1 LNPCGHTHTK
11 LFIMQA
17 LKNNVQLIGNLGQD
31 VQIVNFESGSKKANV
46 TLATSDYYKNKDGE
60 MVKQTQWHRLVA
72 WGPKAEL
79 MAKLLQKGSK
89 VAISGSIEYKNFT
102 DKSGAERFMTE
113 IKVSDFLKF
122 NKISS
127 SEQQPAEMETAEH
140 PF

>member
-1 LNPCGHTHTK
+1 
-11 LFIMQA
+11 MQV

-31 VQIVNFESGSKKANV
+31 VQMINFESGSKKANIV
-46 TLATSDYYKNKDGE
+46 LATTDYYKNKEGE

-72 WGPKAEL
+72 WGSKAEL

-89 VAISGSIEYKNFT
+89 VAISGSIEYKSFT
-102 DKSGAERFMTE
+102 DKDGQDRFITE

-122 NKISS
+122 NKIN
-127 SEQQPAEMETAEH
+127 TAVAPVSQSDNDDL